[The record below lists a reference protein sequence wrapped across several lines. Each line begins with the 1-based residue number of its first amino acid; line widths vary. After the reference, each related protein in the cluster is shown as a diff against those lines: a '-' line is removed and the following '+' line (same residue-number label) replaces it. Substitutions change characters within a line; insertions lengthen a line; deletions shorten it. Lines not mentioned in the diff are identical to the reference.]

1 MPGDRGT
8 AMARGFRNC
17 ARMDATPHERLMR
30 WLLRVAFRDARGAFV
45 APSLKACGTT
55 RSQ

>member
-17 ARMDATPHERLMR
+17 ARMDATPHERLVR
-30 WLLRVAFRDARGAFV
+30 WFLRVAFRDARRSRRAIPEGASG
-45 APSLKACGTT
+45 AT
-55 RSQ
+55 RSR